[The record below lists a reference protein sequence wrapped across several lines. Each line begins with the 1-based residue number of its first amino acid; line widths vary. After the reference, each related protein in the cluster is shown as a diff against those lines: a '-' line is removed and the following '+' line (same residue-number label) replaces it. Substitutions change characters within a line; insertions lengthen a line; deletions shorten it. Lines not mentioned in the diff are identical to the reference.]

1 MKVEPSSF
9 DVPSLLTS
17 RRGTLDGRCKSL
29 RLMLC
34 MPSYWKKALKE
45 GF

>member
-29 RLMLC
+29 
-34 MPSYWKKALKE
+34 
-45 GF
+45 